1 MNMCLL
7 EVTMCAKSS
16 HVWKMQKR
24 PFPVGGWGGGVGG
37 GSKKFEN
44 WGRLKNF
51 RTAGLTDLGGLLL
64 LGEGSSTQLHAM

>member
-1 MNMCLL
+1 MC
-7 EVTMCAKSS
+7 EKCRSGRFQS
-16 HVWKMQKR
+16 
-24 PFPVGGWGGGVGG
+24 GDGGGGVGV

-44 WGRLKNF
+44 WGWLKNF

>member
-1 MNMCLL
+1 MKNA
-7 EVTMCAKSS
+7 EAAVSS
-16 HVWKMQKR
+16 RGM
-24 PFPVGGWGGGVGG
+24 GGGGGV

>member
-1 MNMCLL
+1 MC
-7 EVTMCAKSS
+7 EKWRSGRFQS
-16 HVWKMQKR
+16 
-24 PFPVGGWGGGVGG
+24 GDGGGGV

>member
-1 MNMCLL
+1 MKNA
-7 EVTMCAKSS
+7 EAAVSS
-16 HVWKMQKR
+16 RGM
-24 PFPVGGWGGGVGG
+24 GGGGG
-37 GSKKFEN
+37 GGGRKKIGE

>member
-1 MNMCLL
+1 MFEKCR
-7 EVTMCAKSS
+7 SGRFQS
-16 HVWKMQKR
+16 
-24 PFPVGGWGGGVGG
+24 GDGGGGLGV

-44 WGRLKNF
+44 WGRLKKF

>member
-1 MNMCLL
+1 MFEKCR
-7 EVTMCAKSS
+7 SDRFQS
-16 HVWKMQKR
+16 
-24 PFPVGGWGGGVGG
+24 GDGGGGGGG

>member
-1 MNMCLL
+1 MC
-7 EVTMCAKSS
+7 EKCRSGRFQS
-16 HVWKMQKR
+16 
-24 PFPVGGWGGGVGG
+24 GDGGGVGV